1 MHIPKCYSTFLQWV
15 FLLAVSTSKPKHI
28 LRLFSLQN
36 VFLES
41 FHQFDG
47 SWMPGGVIS
56 EPHIFFK
63 SQKHNN
69 RRAGQETLLQSPF
82 KGLSCALQA
91 NTVLLSILAVMGCV
105 TLNKLLTL
113 SEFQLPHLD
122 RQYYQIYKG
131 TGRVSEKP
139 PEKCLIHGKL
149 SIKVGSWYDV
159 LQLEIQS

>member
-1 MHIPKCYSTFLQWV
+1 MSV
-15 FLLAVSTSKPKHI
+15 FTCSTSKPKQI

-41 FHQFDG
+41 FHQFDR
-47 SWMPGGVIS
+47 SWMPAGVIS
-56 EPHIFFK
+56 EPHIFSK

-69 RRAGQETLLQSPF
+69 REAGQETLLQSPF

-91 NTVLLSILAVMGCV
+91 NMVLLSILAVTGCV

-113 SEFQLPHLD
+113 AEFQLPHLG
-122 RQYYQIYKG
+122 RQYYQIYKR
-131 TGRVSEKP
+131 TGRVSENP
-139 PEKCLIHGKL
+139 SEKCLIHGKL
-149 SIKVGSWYDV
+149 SIKGGSWYEV